1 MLRIPSTVTG
11 TLLAIGKIAPPGL
24 ATIGGLWVAIGPT
37 VLVWVT
43 VVPFTFVTRGVPCE
57 LGSLM
62 GFTAGKLGLVAAG
75 VCIGPNDGVALVGW
89 FTTGLRLVAAGV
101 CTGPND
107 GVAAMAAISLIVPQ
121 IQMYI
126 QIPIKISKSQLNSKF
141 APRRKI

>member
-1 MLRIPSTVTG
+1 MIHWKLGSAVE
-11 TLLAIGKIAPPGL
+11 LLATGMVKGL
-24 ATIGGLWVAIGPT
+24 APVTPPKLGAGPVIG
-37 VLVWVT
+37 VT
-43 VVPFTFVTRGVPCE
+43 TRGVPCE

-62 GFTAGKLGLVAAG
+62 GLFTAGKLGLVAAG

-89 FTTGLRLVAAGV
+89 FTTGLRLVAAGHGV

-126 QIPIKISKSQLNSKF
+126 QIPIKISKSQLIPNLPHEEKF
-141 APRRKI
+141 EKTHLNV